1 LIIRAT
7 VGKETMEKQEEHKTF
22 GHLAK
27 LHYHSLYFDVVLPIH
42 VTGKVDLTTAITAAQ
57 TN

>member
-1 LIIRAT
+1 